1 MRSYLAVCKDYI
13 ESEELNMEKELLLDV
28 AEKME
33 ALAGSIR
40 KFCEMN
46 GAEASDVV
54 QTVVSDKTP
63 ALVSELKVFKLEDV
77 RKALAEKS
85 AAGFTAEVR
94 ELLKRHGAA
103 KLSAIAES
111 EYAAIMEEVKEL
123 GGKV

>member
-1 MRSYLAVCKDYI
+1 MRSYLAVCKYYI

-40 KFCEMN
+40 KFCEMS
-46 GAEASDVV
+46 GADTLDVV
-54 QTVVSDKTP
+54 QAVISEEIPAVVSE
-63 ALVSELKVFKLEDV
+63 AKVFKLEDV

-111 EYAAIMEEVKEL
+111 EYAAIMDEVKEL
-123 GGKV
+123 GGKA

>member
-1 MRSYLAVCKDYI
+1 MRSYLAVCKNYI
-13 ESEELNMEKELLLDV
+13 ESEELYMEKELLLDV

-40 KFCEMN
+40 KFCEKN
-46 GAEASDVV
+46 VTEIVTEQAVVPVVEEVPEA
-54 QTVVSDKTP
+54 
-63 ALVSELKVFKLEDV
+63 KVFKLEDV

-111 EYAAIMEEVKEL
+111 EYAAIMEEVKEM